1 MKHHVRWTPCGL
13 HAVSG
18 CDTSGRRSRAAKRI
32 SRGGHDEAGAASS
45 SSTDAPSQKQ
55 RRCSRATQ
63 RPSPLWTSS
72 MAAMHCSSRAESA
85 APRTASADG
94 ICVRCSA
101 SALPTKNV
109 SRCGVPVRVGSA
121 FSLCGEGAATRGLG
135 FGARRGT
142 VIRSGSATIPPS
154 SAWRDTGYVMLR
166 AAGVR
171 SPLCWTALGQSLSG
185 R

>member
-1 MKHHVRWTPCGL
+1 MLEGDPAAVAAVDVFDGRDALLQPRRVGRTEDGL
-13 HAVSG
+13 
-18 CDTSGRRSRAAKRI
+18 GRRHVCAVFCQRVA
-32 SRGGHDEAGAASS
+32 DEERFA
-45 SSTDAPSQKQ
+45 
-55 RRCSRATQ
+55 
-63 RPSPLWTSS
+63 LW
-72 MAAMHCSSRAESA
+72 
-85 APRTASADG
+85 G
-94 ICVRCSA
+94 
-101 SALPTKNV
+101 
-109 SRCGVPVRVGSA
+109 PVRVGSA